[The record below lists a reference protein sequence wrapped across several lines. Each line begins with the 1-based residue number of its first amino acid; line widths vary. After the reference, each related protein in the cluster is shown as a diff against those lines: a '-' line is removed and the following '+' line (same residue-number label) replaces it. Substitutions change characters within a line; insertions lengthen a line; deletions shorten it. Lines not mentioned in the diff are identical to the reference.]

1 MVSLT
6 VVGPGRYQLNPPLSP
21 LAIFAQK
28 ISPHF
33 TFQLKE
39 LLCCEIAYSM
49 ITIKVR
55 YGLGVSDKIGSI
67 DAHHAIS
74 YFLVLNFVWGY
85 KGCMMPTLLSR
96 GVSHPWWQVSSLFWR
111 LGQTREATYRMVHN
125 PCSFRN
131 LPTGSPIILLVVQK
145 PTSKVLGDTFSSITT
160 KF

>member
-55 YGLGVSDKIGSI
+55 
-67 DAHHAIS
+67 
-74 YFLVLNFVWGY
+74 N
-85 KGCMMPTLLSR
+85 
-96 GVSHPWWQVSSLFWR
+96 
-111 LGQTREATYRMVHN
+111 ATYALCEKTQYLMN
-125 PCSFRN
+125 T
-131 LPTGSPIILLVVQK
+131 L
-145 PTSKVLGDTFSSITT
+145 
-160 KF
+160 